1 MATSRPA
8 TANRACLISR
18 YHTYHHRHNDH
29 CHLDHHHDHRDRRDY
44 LDHLGNKSR
53 LELECTATLQAKK
66 NVKAKK
72 IKARSG
78 SFLSYR
84 GDEVA
89 QATTCLIILMII
101 NNDDDDDAYGDGD
114 DYSEVAQATT
124 SGKLGLRVCGFQR
137 YSQTDGAFQKVT
149 TTNPQSS

>member
-1 MATSRPA
+1 MYGDFASQEK
-8 TANRACLISR
+8 
-18 YHTYHHRHNDH
+18 
-29 CHLDHHHDHRDRRDY
+29 RRSQE
-44 LDHLGNKSR
+44 NKS
-53 LELECTATLQAKK
+53 Q
-66 NVKAKK
+66 V
-72 IKARSG
+72 
-78 SFLSYR
+78 
-84 GDEVA
+84 
-89 QATTCLIILMII
+89 IILMII